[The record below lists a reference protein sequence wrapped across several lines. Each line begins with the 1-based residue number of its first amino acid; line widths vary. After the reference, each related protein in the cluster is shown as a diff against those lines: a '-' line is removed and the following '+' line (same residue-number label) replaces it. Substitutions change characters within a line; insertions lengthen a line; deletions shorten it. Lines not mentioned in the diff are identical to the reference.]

1 MGLIY
6 IAKAVKNLKKDFICE
21 RKHTAMMNE
30 PSIEKLTAN
39 GLNRYQIC
47 IATAKVAREIIN
59 EYNEEERAITGD
71 EKSASKKIVHD
82 DKPVKTAV
90 HAIDAGDYEIN
101 PEHNDEV
108 IEEAFGEDAP
118 LNE

>member
-1 MGLIY
+1 
-6 IAKAVKNLKKDFICE
+6 
-21 RKHTAMMNE
+21 MMNE

-59 EYNEEERAITGD
+59 EYNEEDRAVMGD
-71 EKSASKKIVHD
+71 EKSSKKTVHD

-90 HAIDAGDYEIN
+90 HAIDAGEYEVN
-101 PEHNDEV
+101 PEPPSNDIV
-108 IEEAFGEDAP
+108 EEEYNGEDAP

>member
-1 MGLIY
+1 
-6 IAKAVKNLKKDFICE
+6 
-21 RKHTAMMNE
+21 MMNE
-30 PSIEKLTAN
+30 PSIEKLTAY

-59 EYNEEERAITGD
+59 EYNEEDKALVGD
-71 EKSASKKIVHD
+71 EKGASKKTVHD

-90 HAIDAGDYEIN
+90 HAIDAGEYEVF
-101 PEHNDEV
+101 PASEKK
-108 IEEAFGEDAP
+108 EEILVDSDQIVEDAP

>member
-1 MGLIY
+1 
-6 IAKAVKNLKKDFICE
+6 
-21 RKHTAMMNE
+21 MMNE

-59 EYNEEERAITGD
+59 EYNEEEKALVGD
-71 EKSASKKIVHD
+71 EKSMSKKPVHD

-90 HAIDAGDYEIN
+90 HAIDVGEYEVFPAGEKK
-101 PEHNDEV
+101 EEV
-108 IEEAFGEDAP
+108 FEEDQIVEDAP

>member
-1 MGLIY
+1 
-6 IAKAVKNLKKDFICE
+6 
-21 RKHTAMMNE
+21 MMNE

-59 EYNEEERAITGD
+59 EYNEEDKALIGD
-71 EKSASKKIVHD
+71 EKSMSKKTVHD

-90 HAIDAGDYEIN
+90 HAIDAGDYEIIPAGEKN
-101 PEHNDEV
+101 
-108 IEEAFGEDAP
+108 EEILDSDIVAEDAP

>member
-1 MGLIY
+1 
-6 IAKAVKNLKKDFICE
+6 
-21 RKHTAMMNE
+21 MMNE

-59 EYNEEERAITGD
+59 EYNEEDKALAGD
-71 EKSASKKIVHD
+71 EKGASKKTVHD

-90 HAIDAGDYEIN
+90 HAIDSGEYEVLPAGEKK
-101 PEHNDEV
+101 ESEV
-108 IEEAFGEDAP
+108 YGDGQIAEDAP

>member
-1 MGLIY
+1 
-6 IAKAVKNLKKDFICE
+6 
-21 RKHTAMMNE
+21 MMNE

-39 GLNRYQIC
+39 GFNRYQIC

-59 EYNEEERAITGD
+59 EYNLEDRMVATD
-71 EKSASKKIVHD
+71 EKAKKIVHD

-90 HAIDAGDYEIN
+90 HAIDKGEYEIL
-101 PEHNDEV
+101 PEGATADADEDAV
-108 IEEAFGEDAP
+108 EGDDAYLTEEAYEGGEDAP

>member
-1 MGLIY
+1 
-6 IAKAVKNLKKDFICE
+6 
-21 RKHTAMMNE
+21 MMNE

-59 EYNEEERAITGD
+59 EYNEEDRALAGD
-71 EKSASKKIVHD
+71 EKAKKTVHD

-101 PEHNDEV
+101 PEPDDTV
-108 IEEAFGEDAP
+108 VEELYNGEEAP

>member
-6 IAKAVKNLKKDFICE
+6 IAKALKSLKKDFINE
-21 RKHTAMMNE
+21 RKYTAMMNE

-59 EYNEEERAITGD
+59 EYNEEDRALAGD
-71 EKSASKKIVHD
+71 EKAKKTVHD

-90 HAIDAGDYEIN
+90 HAIDAGEYEVN
-101 PEHNDEV
+101 PEPDNAV
-108 IEEAFGEDAP
+108 EEEYNGEEAP